1 MRCCRSIERA
11 IDTIRPGKWQ
21 ICSTFAK
28 FSYHIKVIK
37 KSLIIE
43 SCIYI
48 YRRILLESWSPR
60 IFDIDRARR
69 GKNFVVDNIG
79 IIYTREDGWSGKII
93 KVGYAAKLLHDS
105 RRIHPRDVH
114 SIALLSPLPFFL
126 SLQTFFFRSPPP
138 LRRTSPPPSWKRW
151 RFGSWRWSKAWRKT
165 GGGGSQSV
173 GRSVGFGKG
182 IAKSWFASGRRI
194 HSGESRRDG
203 ITNERVAPDCKIE
216 FELAALWEW
225 IWDEDEDWNQFGYGN
240 FRRTFSYFLS
250 SRFSDFKISRET
262 LMITQLSRL
271 IPDFFF
277 FKFWFFVFFFKSRW
291 SYAGSVRI
299 ILRTKSKT
307 NNYLQRRRLFLI

>member
-1 MRCCRSIERA
+1 MSTRS
-11 IDTIRPGKWQ
+11 P
-21 ICSTFAK
+21 S
-28 FSYHIKVIK
+28 
-37 KSLIIE
+37 
-43 SCIYI
+43 
-48 YRRILLESWSPR
+48 
-60 IFDIDRARR
+60 
-69 GKNFVVDNIG
+69 
-79 IIYTREDGWSGKII
+79 
-93 KVGYAAKLLHDS
+93 
-105 RRIHPRDVH
+105 
-114 SIALLSPLPFFL
+114 SPLFHFFYPSKL
-126 SLQTFFFRSPPP
+126 SFSALPLPWGELRLLQVGRDEG
-138 LRRTSPPPSWKRW
+138 LAR
-151 RFGSWRWSKAWRKT
+151 GVGRKL
-165 GGGGSQSV
+165 GEKQEEGEVSRSV

-240 FRRTFSYFLS
+240 FRRTFSYLLS

-277 FKFWFFVFFFKSRW
+277 FKFWFFVFFFFKSRW
-291 SYAGSVRI
+291 SCAGSVRI

>member
-1 MRCCRSIERA
+1 MTNLFNLRKILVPYQSN
-11 IDTIRPGKWQ
+11 K
-21 ICSTFAK
+21 
-28 FSYHIKVIK
+28 K
-37 KSLIIE
+37 KSNNRIVY
-43 SCIYI
+43 IYI

-165 GGGGSQSV
+165 GGGGSRSV

-194 HSGESRRDG
+194 HSGEGGRDG

-240 FRRTFSYFLS
+240 FRRTFSYLLS

-277 FKFWFFVFFFKSRW
+277 FFKFWFFVFFFFKSRW
-291 SYAGSVRI
+291 SCAGSVRI